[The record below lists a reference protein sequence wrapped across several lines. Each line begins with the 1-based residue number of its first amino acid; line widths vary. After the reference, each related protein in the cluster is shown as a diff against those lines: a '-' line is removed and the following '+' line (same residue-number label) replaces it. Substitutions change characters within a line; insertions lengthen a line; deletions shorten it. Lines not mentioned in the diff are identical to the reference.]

1 MIFGKDVSE
10 LELHESSLLIGI
22 LPAPNN
28 RVPFR
33 HPINATKYR
42 NIVLNNMLKEGFIN
56 KSDFEI
62 AKLQELPSK
71 PTLDKRK
78 YTPYYVQYVEKELKK
93 LNNTNYKN
101 GGLII
106 YTTID
111 SRIQNALENA
121 LMKFYYLKKMVYRKI
136 LIILFFI
143 MKIFTM
149 ID

>member
-56 KSDFEI
+56 KGDFEI

-78 YTPYYVQYVEKELKK
+78 YTPYYVQYVEKELK
-93 LNNTNYKN
+93 N
-101 GGLII
+101 
-106 YTTID
+106 
-111 SRIQNALENA
+111 
-121 LMKFYYLKKMVYRKI
+121 
-136 LIILFFI
+136 
-143 MKIFTM
+143 
-149 ID
+149 